1 MLTTVELFKLA
12 QEEIMPF
19 LFSFYDEDTRV
30 STSHSYNRKPQGAV
44 SSFDRVY
51 LCRVA

>member
-30 STSHSYNRKPQGAV
+30 STSLTLNTASLKERFLLLIAFICV
-44 SSFDRVY
+44 
-51 LCRVA
+51 VA